1 MKFVFNPERNEQ
13 MRNMLMMRPSIAEG
27 EAMLAKDDTDAFAWY
42 TYGTALGLQS
52 EYDRSIEAYS
62 HGIAFDPFYAPNFFG
77 RGRKLNASGHFW
89 QAVADFTMAIHLDS
103 GNWIYWYYIAT
114 VLHSYCKSSPFE

>member
-1 MKFVFNPERNEQ
+1 MKFVFNAERNEQ

-62 HGIAFDPFYAPNFFG
+62 HGIA
-77 RGRKLNASGHFW
+77 L
-89 QAVADFTMAIHLDS
+89 
-103 GNWIYWYYIAT
+103 
-114 VLHSYCKSSPFE
+114 